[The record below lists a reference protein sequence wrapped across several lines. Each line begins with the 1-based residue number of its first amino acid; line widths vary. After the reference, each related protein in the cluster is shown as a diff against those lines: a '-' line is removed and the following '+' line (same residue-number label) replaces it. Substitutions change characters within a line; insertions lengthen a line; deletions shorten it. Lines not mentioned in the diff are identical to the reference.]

1 VSLIQVIICSSVPIS
16 GPSTSD
22 YGPMKPFFA
31 SSIVYFLVILS
42 TSPFEYLLGSNLI
55 PPLAPPNG
63 MLATVSLKVMRD
75 ARATVSYR
83 VISAEYLVPPL
94 TGIK

>member
-1 VSLIQVIICSSVPIS
+1 MTYSFVPIS

-22 YGPMKPFFA
+22 YGPMKPLLA
-31 SSIVYFLVILS
+31 SVSVYFLTILS
-42 TSPFEYLLGSNLI
+42 SSDFEYFCGSNLI

-63 MLATVSLKVMRD
+63 TPATVSLKVIRE
-75 ARATVSYR
+75 ARATVSYK
-83 VISAEYLVPPL
+83 VISGANLVPPF